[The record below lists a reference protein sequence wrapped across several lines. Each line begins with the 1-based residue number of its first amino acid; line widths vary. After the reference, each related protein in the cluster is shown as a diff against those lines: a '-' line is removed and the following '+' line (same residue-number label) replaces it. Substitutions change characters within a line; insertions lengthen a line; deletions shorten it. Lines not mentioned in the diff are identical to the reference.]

1 MLPLDFLTVL
11 FHSLLQDMADIVRL
25 EQGIRDRLSE
35 HESLVDALLQE
46 REQIRGSLF
55 SRFAVCG
62 KVNCG
67 CAQGDKHGP
76 YYVLS
81 NRSGGEGAF
90 VYLKEEQVSRVREL
104 VNRHRRF
111 KKGLKR
117 LKGLSSRLHA
127 LFQRY
132 ETSAAEAGSRQ
143 AGV

>member
-1 MLPLDFLTVL
+1 
-11 FHSLLQDMADIVRL
+11 MADLVRL
-25 EQGIRDRLSE
+25 ERGIRVSLNE

-62 KVNCG
+62 KAS
-67 CAQGDKHGP
+67 CACALGEKHGP

-81 NRSGGEGAF
+81 NRSRGEGAF
-90 VYLKEEQVSRVREL
+90 IYLKEEQVSRVREL
-104 VNRHRRF
+104 VDRHRRF

-127 LFQRY
+127 LFEQY
-132 ETSAAEAGSRQ
+132 ETTATRAGSRQ
-143 AGV
+143 TNL

>member
-1 MLPLDFLTVL
+1 
-11 FHSLLQDMADIVRL
+11 MADIVRL
-25 EQGIRDRLSE
+25 EQGIRDRLVE

-62 KVNCG
+62 KANCA
-67 CAQGDKHGP
+67 CASGEKHGP

-81 NRSGGEGAF
+81 NRSRGEGAF
-90 VYLKEEQVSRVREL
+90 VYLKEDQVSRVQEL

-117 LKGLSSRLHA
+117 LKGLSTKLHE
-127 LFQRY
+127 LFERY
-132 ETSAAEAGSRQ
+132 ETTAAQAGSRQ
-143 AGV
+143 AGM

>member
-1 MLPLDFLTVL
+1 
-11 FHSLLQDMADIVRL
+11 MADLVRL
-25 EQGIRDRLSE
+25 ERGIRVSLTE

-62 KVNCG
+62 KANCA
-67 CAQGDKHGP
+67 CAQGEKHGP

-90 VYLKEEQVSRVREL
+90 IYLKEEQVSRVREL
-104 VNRHRRF
+104 VDRHRRF

-117 LKGLSSRLHA
+117 LKGLSSRLHT
-127 LFQRY
+127 LFQQY
-132 ETSAAEAGSRQ
+132 EATAAQ
-143 AGV
+143 AGYRRADL

>member
-1 MLPLDFLTVL
+1 
-11 FHSLLQDMADIVRL
+11 MADLVRL
-25 EQGIRDRLSE
+25 EQGIRVSLME
-35 HESLVDALLQE
+35 HDSLVDALLQE

-62 KVNCG
+62 KANCA
-67 CAQGDKHGP
+67 CSQGEKHGP

-81 NRSGGEGAF
+81 SRSGGSGAF
-90 VYLKEEQVSRVREL
+90 IYLKQEQVSRVREL

-127 LFQRY
+127 LFERY
-132 ETSAAEAGSRQ
+132 EDSAAQAGSRQ
-143 AGV
+143 AAV

>member
-1 MLPLDFLTVL
+1 
-11 FHSLLQDMADIVRL
+11 MADIVRL
-25 EQGIRDRLSE
+25 ERGIRVSLME

-62 KVNCG
+62 KANCV
-67 CAQGDKHGP
+67 CAQGEKHGP

-90 VYLKEEQVSRVREL
+90 IYLKQEQVSRVREL

-117 LKGLSSRLHA
+117 LKGLSSKLHA
-127 LFQRY
+127 LFERY
-132 ETSAAEAGSRQ
+132 ETSAALAGSRQ
-143 AGV
+143 VAL

>member
-1 MLPLDFLTVL
+1 MT
-11 FHSLLQDMADIVRL
+11 DMVRL

-55 SRFAVCG
+55 SRFAMCG
-62 KVNCG
+62 KANCS
-67 CAQGDKHGP
+67 CAQGEKHGP

-81 NRSGGEGAF
+81 NRSGGEAAF
-90 VYLKEEQVSRVREL
+90 IYLKETQVPRVRDL

-117 LKGLSSRLHA
+117 LKGLSSKLHE

-132 ETSAAEAGSRQ
+132 ETSAALAGARQ
-143 AGV
+143 ADL